1 MKKDRRDFIKIM
13 TSCAFTASLGS
24 LCVSGKENAL
34 RPKPRKASQ
43 KSRVEEALSNMQKY
57 GSCCTGVLASYS
69 PELGIQKE
77 LAAGLGRGMAG
88 GIGGLGNVCGAVSG
102 AVLVIGLKTTN
113 HENLTDRAAAFKTME
128 TVRKFVSKFE
138 EQHSSIKCRDL
149 IEHDISTPENIEAA
163 MKANAYANCPKFIE
177 SAVTILDNMFNLD
190 YYLENA

>member
-1 MKKDRRDFIKIM
+1 MNKDRRDFIKIM

-24 LCVSGKENAL
+24 LCVAGKENVL
-34 RPKPRKASQ
+34 RPKPREVSQ

-113 HENLTDRAAAFKTME
+113 HENLTDRAAGFKTME

-138 EQHSSIKCRDL
+138 ERHSSIKCREL
-149 IEHDISTPENIEAA
+149 IGHDISTLENIEAA

-190 YYLENA
+190 YS

>member
-1 MKKDRRDFIKIM
+1 MKKDRRDFIKMM

-24 LCVSGKENAL
+24 LFVSGSEKEPK
-34 RPKPRKASQ
+34 PKPRQVSQ
-43 KSRVEEALSNMQKY
+43 NSRVEEALNNMQKY

-69 PELGIQKE
+69 PELGIQKD

-113 HENLTDRAAAFKTME
+113 QKNLTDKAAAFKTME
-128 TVRKFVSKFE
+128 TVKKFVSKFE

-149 IEHDISTPENIEAA
+149 IGHDISTPENMGAA

-177 SAVTILDNMFNLD
+177 TAVTILDDMFSD
-190 YYLENA
+190 EKT